1 MWKKITIF
9 FLVFS
14 SLFLLTSFFFI
25 LFSKSDFNKSF
36 DEKNLEELILNIS
49 SSEKIPDSF
58 FKLYDSLENITNT
71 NGIIYGNFINQNK
84 NRTCP
89 CLQVSQFHSNLR
101 GKNSLLGNEY
111 ILAWKLEKKVTQKD
125 CLQYFL
131 EHTDF
136 LYGNIG
142 IQKASNFFYQKPLI
156 AIDESQKIV
165 LIKMMKNPYLFNP
178 IKNEINSKE
187 SILNQ

>member
-1 MWKKITIF
+1 MWKKITKFTLIF
-9 FLVFS
+9 SVL
-14 SLFLLTSFFFI
+14 LLLTSFFLI
-25 LFSKSDFNKSF
+25 LFAKSDFNKSF
-36 DEKNLEELILNIS
+36 DEKQLEKLILNIS

-71 NGIIYGNFINQNK
+71 NGVIYGNIINK
-84 NRTCP
+84 NSSCP

-101 GKNSLLGNEY
+101 GKNLLFGNEY

-142 IQKASNFFYQKPLI
+142 IQKASDFFYQKPLI

-165 LIKMMKNPYLFNP
+165 LIKMMRNPYLFNP
-178 IKNEINSKE
+178 MKNEINSNE
-187 SILNQ
+187 TILNQ